1 MPVLAYVLTLV
12 MENDG
17 IAAPRW
23 RPVLVAGV
31 SSGIRCNVSRLWMA
45 NECQGLDSDPL
56 SPSQDGACL
65 R

>member
-23 RPVLVAGV
+23 RPVLVA
-31 SSGIRCNVSRLWMA
+31 RCLFW
-45 NECQGLDSDPL
+45 DPL
-56 SPSQDGACL
+56 
-65 R
+65 